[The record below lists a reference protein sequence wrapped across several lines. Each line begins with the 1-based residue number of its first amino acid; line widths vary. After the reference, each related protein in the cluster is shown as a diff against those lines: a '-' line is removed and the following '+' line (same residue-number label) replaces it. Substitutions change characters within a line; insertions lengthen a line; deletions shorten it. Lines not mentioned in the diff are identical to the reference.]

1 MASGP
6 QYPVESGRRARLCAE
21 PDPMDEFTR
30 CSVCTRTPLI
40 GEQIAVIASG
50 HRESAVCELCLERPR
65 AGALGELVR
74 RERIRSTAGAANV
87 RRAWPVPTPQ
97 RAEPVGT
104 H

>member
-1 MASGP
+1 
-6 QYPVESGRRARLCAE
+6 
-21 PDPMDEFTR
+21 MDEFTR

-40 GEQIAVIASG
+40 GEEIAVMTSG

-65 AGALGELVR
+65 ADVLGELVR

-97 RAEPVGT
+97 RAQPVVT